1 MSLQEIRE
9 RLSEL
14 DRQLLALVAE
24 RQRLSH
30 EVAAAKQAQGMG
42 TRDFSRERDVL
53 MQARATAQSWEYLQ
67 RWRSPCCAC

>member
-30 EVAAAKQAQGMG
+30 EVAAAKQAEGMG
-42 TRDFSRERDVL
+42 TRDFSRAAL
-53 MQARATAQSWEYLQ
+53 AMM
-67 RWRSPCCAC
+67 